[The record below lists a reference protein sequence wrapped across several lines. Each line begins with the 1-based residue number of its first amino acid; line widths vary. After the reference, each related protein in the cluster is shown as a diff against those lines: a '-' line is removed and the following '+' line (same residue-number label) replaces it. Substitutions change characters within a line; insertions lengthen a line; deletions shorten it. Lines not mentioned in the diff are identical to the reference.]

1 MSGKSML
8 IVLAVFLLL
17 ANFLLLVYLG
27 VFNFSAR
34 ARGEDLRELRGSV
47 TAETGAGI
55 RGASLTLSGTDHGY
69 STVSDN
75 QGRFRFIGL
84 APGIYS
90 LTVTANGFGRLTE
103 QVDLSSHQSD
113 PIKIMLR
120 VFAGEKVD
128 VKSTQPKPGNNL
140 SSIVLAG
147 KDLQALPDD
156 PSSMI
161 EEPLHRACP
170 SCNSDEVALQVNSFS
185 DDGSGKPNRLSP
197 KDATQMIRIGANPT
211 AAEFQEQGYVR
222 VDVTT
227 KPGSDDLHG
236 EAAIRFNDES
246 LNARNAKAETRAP
259 LQLRNYSGYLTGPVI
274 RDRLDFLAYARRWEQ
289 DENAVIN
296 ARTFNIITLQP
307 QTFSTTVVTPLRTNN
322 VTLRADYLA
331 SKKQTLAMEYSYA
344 SETARN
350 QGLESGLDLP
360 ERAFRRSARENALR
374 FSLTSIQSERTI
386 NEGFI
391 KIARTNYGTQS
402 INSDP
407 AILVLDAFNTGGN
420 QTSLFINNKS
430 HSLQLADNLTRIF
443 DKHTLKL
450 GLRADAIY
458 IKSTDRANFNGT
470 FIFGTNVNR
479 DALGA
484 PAPSALGETT
494 LITPLENYRRAT
506 LGLSGYGPSQLI
518 IVGADPSVNLTQW
531 QLGWFIQD
539 DWRIAPRLTLSYGLR
554 HDFQTHL
561 ADKMNLAPRA
571 SVAWVPDKA
580 QKNRVRAGAGI
591 FYSTVFT
598 DITLTTARPT
608 QELRIQHPGFFP
620 VIPATFDEATV
631 VLPTFF
637 TKSPGMKAPYS
648 IIASASY
655 ERQLPRN
662 LFGSVSYTWQRGL
675 HLLRT
680 RNITAPDPFAPPN
693 SSSEVNLQYETTGKA
708 SRHELLLGL
717 RGNVGSRV
725 TLFSNYALSR
735 TQSDADD
742 PNAAPANSFD
752 LASDF
757 GYASFDRR
765 HNFYFGGTL
774 SLPRSMSISPFV
786 LLMSGQPFNI
796 TTGRDNN
803 NDTVFMDRPAFA
815 VEGDPRA
822 IVTRFGVFNPN
833 PLPGV
838 AIIPRNFARAPGQ
851 AIVNLNFSKTF
862 LLDWI
867 SRSRTQQS
875 GSHRTYSLVFDV
887 NVENLFNR
895 TNLNGFNGVLT
906 SPLFGRA
913 NRAFNGR
920 RMEFALSFSF

>member
-8 IVLAVFLLL
+8 IVLAVFLLF

-27 VFNFSAR
+27 GGNFSAR
-34 ARGEDLRELRGSV
+34 ARNDDLRELRGTI
-47 TAETGAGI
+47 TAETGAGVAV
-55 RGASLTLSGTDHGY
+55 ASLTLSGTDHGY
-69 STVSDN
+69 STASDN

-103 QVDLSSHQSD
+103 QVDLSSRRAD

-120 VFAGEKVD
+120 VFAGGKVD
-128 VKSTQPKPGNNL
+128 VKQAQPSTKAEGDKNL

-156 PSSMI
+156 PSRLI
-161 EEPLHRACP
+161 EEPLHKACP
-170 SCNSDEVALQVNSFS
+170 SCNPDEVALQINGFS
-185 DDGSGKPNRLSP
+185 SDGSGKPNRLSP

-211 AAEFQEQGYVR
+211 AAEFQEQGHVHI
-222 VDVTT
+222 DVTT

-236 EAAIRFNDES
+236 EAAVRFSDES
-246 LNARNAKAETRAP
+246 LNARNAMARARAP
-259 LQLRNYSGYLTGPVI
+259 LQLRNYSGYLTGPAV
-274 RDRLDFLAYARRWEQ
+274 RDRFDFLAYARRWEQ

-322 VTLRADYLA
+322 FTLRSNYLA
-331 SKKQTLAMEYSYA
+331 SQKHTLAAEYSYA

-360 ERAFRRSARENALR
+360 ERAFRRSTRENALR

-391 KIARTNYGTQS
+391 RFARTSYGTQS
-402 INSDP
+402 LNSDP
-407 AILVLDAFNTGGN
+407 AILVLDAFNAGGN
-420 QTSLFINNKS
+420 QTSLFINNMS

-443 DKHTLKL
+443 DNHMLKL

-470 FIFGTNVNR
+470 FIFGTDVNR

-484 PAPSALGETT
+484 PAFSTGGETT
-494 LITPLENYRRAT
+494 LITPLENFRRAK

-518 IVGADPSVNLTQW
+518 IVGADPTVHLTQW

-580 QKNRVRAGAGI
+580 EKSTVRAGAGL
-591 FYSTVFT
+591 FYSTVFS

-608 QELRIQHPGFFP
+608 EELRIQQPGFFP
-620 VIPATFDEATV
+620 VIPITFDGATV
-631 VLPTFF
+631 ALPTIY
-637 TKSPGMKAPYS
+637 TKAPGMKAPYS
-648 IIASASY
+648 IIATASY

-680 RNITAPDPFAPPN
+680 RNVTAPGPLAAPN
-693 SSSEVNLQYETTGKA
+693 SSSGVNLQYESTGKA
-708 SRHELLLGL
+708 SRHELMLGL
-717 RGNVGSRV
+717 RGNIGSRV

-735 TQSDADD
+735 TRSDTDD
-742 PNAAPANSFD
+742 PNAAPANSYD

-757 GYASFDRR
+757 SYASFDRR
-765 HNFYFGGTL
+765 HSFYFGGTL
-774 SLPRSMSISPFV
+774 SLPQSMSISPFV
-786 LLMSGQPFNI
+786 SLMSGQPFNI

-803 NDTVFMDRPAFA
+803 GDTIFMDRPAFA
-815 VEGDPRA
+815 VQGGPYA
-822 IVTRFGVFNPN
+822 LATRFGVFNPN
-833 PLPGV
+833 PLPGDP
-838 AIIPRNFARAPGQ
+838 IIGRNFARAPGQ

-867 SRSRTQQS
+867 SRRRAQQS
-875 GSHRTYSLVFDV
+875 YSLVFDI
-887 NVENLFNR
+887 NIENLFNR
-895 TNLNGFNGVLT
+895 TNLIGFNGVLT

-913 NRAFNGR
+913 NRALNGR
-920 RMEFALSFSF
+920 RVEFALSFSF